1 MKSVSSNIVVPQPL
15 KKGDT
20 IALISPAKSISEE
33 LILQAKERFETN
45 GYKVLIGE
53 HAAGRFNYF
62 SGTEEERRADL
73 QWAIDHPE
81 VIAIVCNRGGYG
93 AIHLLETA
101 NYANLLREPRW
112 LFGFSDITNFHCLG
126 LNIGMASVHSTMP
139 LNFNENTP
147 DSLETIFSI
156 LETGTVGFSW
166 EPNSFNKTGETQ
178 GMVVGGN
185 LAILYSLLGTKYFPP
200 VDGSIL
206 FIEDI
211 GEQAYQ
217 LDRMLYAF
225 QLAGVWDRIS
235 GLIVGGMTDIS
246 ETAVPTLL
254 DYKQTLLKI
263 LQYRSIPIAFDAPI
277 GHQNDN
283 RAVIVG
289 KVGQFKVSDSLV
301 SFQQR

>member
-1 MKSVSSNIVVPQPL
+1 MKSDSRNIVFPQPL
-15 KKGDT
+15 QKGDT
-20 IALISPAKSISEE
+20 IALISPAKAISEE
-33 LILQAKERFETN
+33 LITQAKERFEAQ
-45 GYKVLIGE
+45 GYRVLIGE
-53 HAAGRFNYF
+53 HAAGQFNYF

-73 QWAIDHPE
+73 QWAIDHPD
-81 VIAIVCNRGGYG
+81 VKAIICNRGGYG

-126 LNIGMASVHSTMP
+126 LNIGLASVHSTMP
-139 LNFNENTP
+139 LNFNENTT
-147 DSLETIFSI
+147 DSLETLFSI
-156 LETGTVGFSW
+156 LETGSVSFSW
-166 EPNSFNKTGETQ
+166 KPESLNKTGEAE

-217 LDRMLYAF
+217 LDRMLHAF

-246 ETAVPTLL
+246 ETAVPTQL

-263 LQYRSIPIAFDAPI
+263 LQYRSIPVAFGAPI

-289 KVGQFKVSDSLV
+289 KVGKLSVRIEEASISQ
-301 SFQQR
+301 

>member
-1 MKSVSSNIVVPQPL
+1 MVFPQSL
-15 KKGDT
+15 QKGDT
-20 IALISPAKSISEE
+20 IALISPAKAISEE
-33 LILQAKERFETN
+33 LITQAKELFEAG
-45 GYKVLIGE
+45 GYQVLVGK
-53 HAAGRFNYF
+53 HAAGQFNYF
-62 SGTEEERRADL
+62 SGTEEERRSDL
-73 QWAIDHPE
+73 QWAIDHPD
-81 VIAIVCNRGGYG
+81 VKAIVCNRGGYG

-112 LFGFSDITNFHCLG
+112 LLGFSDITNFHCLG

-139 LNFNENTP
+139 LNFKENTP
-147 DSLETIFSI
+147 ASLETIFSI
-156 LETGTVGFSW
+156 LETGSVSFSW
-166 EPNSFNKTGETQ
+166 VSNELNKSGEAE

-217 LDRMLYAF
+217 LDRMIYAF

-246 ETAVPTLL
+246 ETAVPTKLN
-254 DYKQTLLKI
+254 YKETLLKL
-263 LQYRSIPIAFDAPI
+263 LQYRSIPVSFDAPI

-283 RAVIVG
+283 RAVSVG
-289 KVGQFKVSDSLV
+289 KPGTLEVNQFNSSIV
-301 SFQQR
+301 Q